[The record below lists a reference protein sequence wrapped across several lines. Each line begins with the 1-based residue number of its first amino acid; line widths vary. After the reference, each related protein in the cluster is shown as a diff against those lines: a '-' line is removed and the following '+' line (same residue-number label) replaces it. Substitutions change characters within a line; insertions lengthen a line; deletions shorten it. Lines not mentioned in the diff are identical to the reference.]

1 MPTFIKKEKYLIVLI
16 LFSLFF
22 STFKINNDVNKF
34 DKYLTYNVGETYHG
48 IISGPPQYKIWTKAA
63 EVKDEF
69 SFSNPHPYEYRHHF
83 LPPKILGFFA
93 KITKLEFYE
102 NVPEKKFSSGN
113 KFKYFMFQTLIYF
126 SSVFFLYFKLKKVG
140 INKFV
145 SLTCVFFLLLEPSI
159 NQYQSTILGET
170 IFFAL
175 IIFIFAF
182 LIDLSNNNYFYFF
195 YGLLIGTCF
204 LQRSVALFLVF
215 VPIIYIIFIYKK
227 DSILKVLNLM
237 IAFSLILIVLGF
249 INFKRSQI
257 FYFLPTQT
265 IDTPYTYF
273 VGKDL
278 KEIKNIIIENNL
290 DTSIESDNI
299 ILHKEKRKIAIRKI
313 KEDKLKYIKLFIKK
327 SLHSTLLN
335 PTEVRNVR
343 IEGKD
348 YYKSDLHSDWV
359 FYRILYSSLIYLIII
374 LGFLYSIKNK
384 LLIPNLF
391 ALLGLSVFIASGWV
405 GYTRYWVPS
414 FLCLSL
420 YFSYGFFVLNNSL
433 KNGLKKYF

>member
-1 MPTFIKKEKYLIVLI
+1 M
-16 LFSLFF
+16 
-22 STFKINNDVNKF
+22 
-34 DKYLTYNVGETYHG
+34 
-48 IISGPPQYKIWTKAA
+48 
-63 EVKDEF
+63 
-69 SFSNPHPYEYRHHF
+69 
-83 LPPKILGFFA
+83 
-93 KITKLEFYE
+93 
-102 NVPEKKFSSGN
+102 
-113 KFKYFMFQTLIYF
+113 
-126 SSVFFLYFKLKKVG
+126 
-140 INKFV
+140 
-145 SLTCVFFLLLEPSI
+145 EPSI

-182 LIDLSNNNYFYFF
+182 LIDLSNKNYFYFF

-278 KEIKNIIIENNL
+278 KEIENIIIENNL
-290 DTSIESDNI
+290 DTSIESDHI

-313 KEDKLKYIKLFIKK
+313 KEDKLKYIMLFIKNLFIQCFK
-327 SLHSTLLN
+327 PLKLGMR
-335 PTEVRNVR
+335 V
-343 IEGKD
+343 EGKD
-348 YYKSDLHSDWV
+348 YYKSDLHRDWF
-359 FYRILYSSLIYLIII
+359 FYRILYSSFIYFIIV

-420 YFSYGFFVLNNSL
+420 YFSYGFFVLNNFL
-433 KNGLKKYF
+433 KNRLKKFF